1 MINDK
6 VKSILLKI
14 KGQLLELYNDKLIEV
29 ILFGSQARGTANNDS
44 DIDILIVLKGEINI
58 GEEVERTSRIILNLS
73 LEYDKIISRLFMSE
87 QYFKTYQS
95 ALLRNIRQEGIIIL
109 NPVV

>member
-1 MINDK
+1 MINNEIK
-6 VKSILLKI
+6 LILLTI
-14 KGQLLELYNDKLIEV
+14 KKQLLELYNDKLIEV

-44 DIDILIVLKGEINI
+44 DIDILIVLKDEINI

-73 LEYDKIISRLFMSE
+73 LQYDKIISRLFMSE

-95 ALLRNIRQEGIIIL
+95 ALLRNIRQEGIVL
-109 NPVV
+109 

>member
-1 MINDK
+1 MINNEI
-6 VKSILLKI
+6 KSILLTI
-14 KGQLLELYNDKLIEV
+14 KEQLLELYNDKLIEV

-44 DIDILIVLKGEINI
+44 DIDILIVLKEEINI

-73 LEYDKIISRLFMSE
+73 LQYDKIISRLFMSE

-95 ALLRNIRQEGIIIL
+95 ALLRNIRQEGIIL
-109 NPVV
+109 